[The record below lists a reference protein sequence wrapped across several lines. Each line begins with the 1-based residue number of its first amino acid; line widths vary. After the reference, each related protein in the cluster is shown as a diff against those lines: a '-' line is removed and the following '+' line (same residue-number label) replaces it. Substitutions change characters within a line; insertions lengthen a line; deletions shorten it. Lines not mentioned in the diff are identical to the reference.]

1 MSVFSIFSEK
11 GNQKAKK
18 KLTAQEYYLRLAR
31 AATAFKY
38 GLILLL
44 VVFVAYCVTFKSDE
58 ITLDNFKY
66 IGKVI
71 DVNSQITPSNGDVL
85 YFDAD
90 DTNRFGLVRG
100 DLAVANSNGV
110 SVYMLSGSRL
120 LKSNFKFD
128 CPVVLQSEKN
138 VFVYDLGGT
147 ELKIFSSYANV
158 HTQSYSY
165 PILGAA
171 VNEKG
176 TFAVISS
183 ERGYRS
189 ALFVYDEHFRPVY
202 RQFFGEIYL
211 TATDI
216 NEDGTELITAAVK
229 GVNGE
234 NTTVVNCFSVN
245 EEQPL
250 YELTVAGEFP
260 WKVSY
265 GADGGF
271 SLLTD
276 KALRI
281 YNADKEC
288 LCTVSFEG
296 KTVSDCKLSDEFA
309 ILSFSPSSLSGSKE
323 LAVYSTEN
331 GQELY
336 RAVYPKGLKNFE
348 VLGDKVYALSA
359 SELSVFSP
367 KEADE
372 GFKKEVDEVYSS
384 VLPVN
389 EGYALVLSGGSA
401 EVVYTTDSVED
412 TQGDGSTES
421 EGK

>member
-18 KLTAQEYYLRLAR
+18 KITAQEYYLRLAR
-31 AATAFKY
+31 AVTAFKY

-44 VVFVAYCVTFKSDE
+44 VVFVAFCVTFKSDE

-138 VFVYDLGGT
+138 AFVYDLGGT

-158 HTQSYSY
+158 ETQSYSY

-202 RQFFGEIYL
+202 RQFFGEVYL
-211 TATDI
+211 TAADI
-216 NEDGTELITAAVK
+216 NEEGTELVTAAVK
-229 GVNGE
+229 SVNGE
-234 NTTVVNCFSVN
+234 NATVVNCFSVN
-245 EEQPL
+245 EEKAL

-265 GADGGF
+265 SADGGF

-281 YNADKEC
+281 YNSDKEC
-288 LCTVSFEG
+288 ICTVSFEG
-296 KTVSDCKLSDEFA
+296 KTVSDCKLSKEFA

-336 RAVYPKGLKNFE
+336 RTLYPKGLKNFE

-389 EGYALVLSGGSA
+389 ESYALVLSGGSA
-401 EVVYTTDSVED
+401 EVVYITNAVENS
-412 TQGDGSTES
+412 QSDGSTES
-421 EGK
+421 KEE

>member
-18 KLTAQEYYLRLAR
+18 KITAQEYYLRLAR
-31 AATAFKY
+31 AVTAFKY

-138 VFVYDLGGT
+138 AFVYDLGGT

-158 HTQSYSY
+158 ETQSYSY

-202 RQFFGEIYL
+202 RQFFGEVYL
-211 TATDI
+211 TAADI
-216 NEDGTELITAAVK
+216 NEEGTELVTAAVK
-229 GVNGE
+229 SVNGE
-234 NTTVVNCFSVN
+234 NATVVNCFSVN
-245 EEQPL
+245 EEKAL

-265 GADGGF
+265 SADGGF

-288 LCTVSFEG
+288 ICTVSFEG
-296 KTVSDCKLSDEFA
+296 KTVSDCKLSEEFA

-336 RAVYPKGLKNFE
+336 RTIYSKGIKNFE

-389 EGYALVLSGGSA
+389 ESYALVLSGGSA
-401 EVVYTTDSVED
+401 EVVYITNAVESS
-412 TQGDGSTES
+412 QSDGSTES
-421 EGK
+421 KEE

>member
-18 KLTAQEYYLRLAR
+18 KITAQEYYLRLAR
-31 AATAFKY
+31 AVTAFKY

-138 VFVYDLGGT
+138 AFVYDLGGT

-158 HTQSYSY
+158 ETQSYSY

-202 RQFFGEIYL
+202 RQFFGEVYL
-211 TATDI
+211 TAADI
-216 NEDGTELITAAVK
+216 NEEGTELVTAAVK
-229 GVNGE
+229 SVNGE
-234 NTTVVNCFSVN
+234 NATVVNCFSVN
-245 EEQPL
+245 EEKAL

-265 GADGGF
+265 SADGGF

-288 LCTVSFEG
+288 ICTVSFEG
-296 KTVSDCKLSDEFA
+296 KTVSDCKLSEEFA

-336 RAVYPKGLKNFE
+336 RTLYSKGLKNFE

-389 EGYALVLSGGSA
+389 ESYALVLSGGSA
-401 EVVYTTDSVED
+401 EVVYITNAVESS
-412 TQGDGSTES
+412 QSDGSTES
-421 EGK
+421 KEE